1 MQNHVIDVR
10 FEGVE
15 QAKPCPEVL
24 SAVLEASGII
34 LCPSNPIVS
43 IGTILSIEGIR
54 EALRKTEARVVAIS
68 PIIAGTVVK
77 GPAEKLMRDLG
88 MEVSAFSVANF
99 YKDFLDVFIF
109 DTADKDQKER
119 IETLDVQTV
128 VTNTLMKTLED
139 KVRLAKV
146 ALSCL

>member
-1 MQNHVIDVR
+1 M
-10 FEGVE
+10 
-15 QAKPCPEVL
+15 
-24 SAVLEASGII
+24 
-34 LCPSNPIVS
+34 
-43 IGTILSIEGIR
+43 
-54 EALRKTEARVVAIS
+54 RKTEARVVATS

-109 DTADKDQKER
+109 DTVDKDQKER
-119 IETLDVQTV
+119 SKTLDVQTV